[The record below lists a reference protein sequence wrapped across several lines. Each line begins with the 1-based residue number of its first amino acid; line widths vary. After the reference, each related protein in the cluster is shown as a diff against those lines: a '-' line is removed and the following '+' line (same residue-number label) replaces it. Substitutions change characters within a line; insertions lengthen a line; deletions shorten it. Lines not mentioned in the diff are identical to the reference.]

1 MDNCQDTQVW
11 TGCGRQQDK
20 MKLMAKEQKQRANKE
35 PGRIK
40 QMVQI
45 YQNTKQHDRN
55 LTLTLLASFLLPVV
69 VSVLLA
75 WLLGGGVFGW
85 ILWPV
90 TGILVGVLLVMI
102 VLGRRAES
110 VAYRQLEGRPGA
122 VGAVING
129 ALRRSWRGSEVPI
142 AMNRSQDA
150 VYRVVGRGGVVLIA
164 EGPAQRTR
172 QLVAKEETQLKRML
186 PGVPITTL
194 QVGPDEDAVPLH
206 KLSRTLIKLKPVL
219 RKPEITTVFN
229 RLMSMKSDPIG
240 IPKGVD
246 PMRIRGQRP
255 R

>member
-1 MDNCQDTQVW
+1 
-11 TGCGRQQDK
+11 

>member
-1 MDNCQDTQVW
+1 
-11 TGCGRQQDK
+11 
-20 MKLMAKEQKQRANKE
+20 MAKEKKQRANKE

-45 YQNTKQHDRN
+45 YRNTRQHDKN
-55 LTLTLLASFLLPVV
+55 LTLALLASFIAPIA

-75 WLLGGGVFGW
+75 WLLSGGVFGW
-85 ILWPV
+85 ILWPL

-129 ALRRSWRGSEVPI
+129 ALRRSWRGSEVPV

-164 EGPAQRTR
+164 EGPVQRTR
-172 QLVAKEETQLKRML
+172 QLVGKEETQLKRML
-186 PGVPITTL
+186 PGVTITTL
-194 QVGPDEDAVPLH
+194 QVGPDEGSVPLH
-206 KLSRTLIKLKPVL
+206 KLSRTLVKLKPVL
-219 RKPEITTVFN
+219 RKAEIAAVHN
-229 RLMSMKSDPIG
+229 RLVSMKADPIG
-240 IPKGVD
+240 IPKGID
-246 PMRIRGQRP
+246 PMRVRGQRP